1 MRIEDRIRKLEE
13 CICPAPIVP
22 VHVMIVMPGCRKGGE
37 KVYREDQFPA
47 GSDVPIP
54 GTIFSIPELVSEY
67 KDANGCVVQRCFLC
81 SV

>member
-1 MRIEDRIRKLEE
+1 MEDSNMRIEDRIRKLEE

-47 GSDVPIP
+47 GFFPRHRSSFGSIQ
-54 GTIFSIPELVSEY
+54 GSIFSAGI
-67 KDANGCVVQRCFLC
+67 R
-81 SV
+81 